1 MSAKDVA
8 DAILRDFRTSMADTA
23 VYTFE
28 SEEVPE
34 DAPAQAAPESE
45 PDAPRVAVCANC
57 GEQVEL
63 AADARAED
71 IAFQCCPSPK
81 WQVR

>member
-28 SEEVPE
+28 SEESAREVLYVME
-34 DAPAQAAPESE
+34 Q
-45 PDAPRVAVCANC
+45 PDYLFA
-57 GEQVEL
+57 EL
-63 AADARAED
+63 HNGYMLALTMVNPDERMLA
-71 IAFQCCPSPK
+71 I
-81 WQVR
+81 